1 MVKGDCTEAAV
12 KQANRKLYDAVADSY
27 EAIDGR
33 RSAAL
38 EQWLGRTL
46 RRLRSA
52 AGGGRLLDLGSGSG
66 LVARSAVGIFAER
79 VGLDLS
85 PKILSAHRRHYTF
98 AVCADVDQL
107 PFSDRTFDVVASF
120 AVLHHL
126 FRFEHLVAEV
136 KRVLKPG
143 GIYYTDHDMDAAFS
157 RRFRLPLALY
167 RSLNKAADKYVD
179 PGQGITRDIY
189 CLAEYQEKGV
199 ESGSL
204 LELLESRGFAAAA
217 RYHWFGLS
225 PLTDKLFGERTFS
238 RGVAPLLQ
246 IVARA

>member
-1 MVKGDCTEAAV
+1 MKGDCTEAAV

-38 EQWLGRTL
+38 EQWLKRTM
-46 RRLRSA
+46 RKLRSE

-66 LVARSAVGIFAER
+66 LVARSADGIFSER

-85 PKILSAHRRHYTF
+85 PKVLAAHRRHYTL
-98 AVCADVDQL
+98 AVCADVDEL

-126 FRFEHLVAEV
+126 YRFDKLVAEV

-167 RSLNKAADKYVD
+167 RSLNKAVDKYVD
-179 PGQGITRDIY
+179 PGKGITRDVY
-189 CLAEYQEKGV
+189 YLAEYQEKGI

-204 LELLESRGFAAAA
+204 VALLESRGFHVGS

-225 PLTDKLFGERTFS
+225 PLTDKLFGDRTFS